1 MPSQCQEIADKLI
14 VKVVSTVVKYLDN
27 GLSETQPKQRKRESS
42 GVSLETQSETE
53 VTSLFSSV
61 LLFQE
66 LLLLPLTVFGQTTT
80 IHLLRLPK

>member
-27 GLSETQPKQRKRESS
+27 GLSETQSKQRKKESS

-80 IHLLRLPK
+80 IHPLRLPK